1 MNKDFAFLF
10 KPGDYL
16 RDTQCLSER
25 AQVAY
30 DRIMCEH
37 MRNICITQQQLN
49 FFTKRL
55 TEDEKAE
62 LLMIVDKIDGGY
74 EINWVAESIRERIA
88 YSESRSKNRMGK
100 SKKHMKTYVKHME
113 GDSDSK
119 GYNELLSKVVS
130 KNNIELPD
138 GFEKLILEWL
148 KYKSEKGQ
156 SYKETG
162 LKTLINVFIKT
173 SGGDKKIGREM
184 LDYSMSKNYT
194 GLYKEKN
201 NAGNSG
207 SNKIDP
213 KRTNS
218 YWD

>member
-25 AQVAY
+25 VQVAY

-37 MRNICITQQQLN
+37 MRNICISQQQLN

-55 TEDEKAE
+55 NEDEKAE
-62 LLMIVDKIDGGY
+62 LLMVVDKIEGGY
-74 EINWVAESIRERIA
+74 EISWVAESIRERIS
-88 YSESRSKNRMGK
+88 YSQSRRENRMGK
-100 SKKHMKTYVKHME
+100 SKKHMKTYVEHME

-119 GYNELLSKVVS
+119 SYVDLLNKVVN
-130 KNNIELPD
+130 KNQIVLPE
-138 GFEKLILEWL
+138 GFEELILEWL

-162 LKTLINVFIKT
+162 LKTMIKVFITT

-207 SNKIDP
+207 NNKIDP
-213 KRTNS
+213 KRTNQ